1 MTAQICLRTVRIKE
15 GKTQLVVPE
24 SSLVAVPP
32 TSPVFFNP
40 AASINRDVSVAIV
53 DAADGDSFCDALAG
67 VGSRGVRVA
76 REVRRKMEV
85 TLVDFNEESVGLGRR
100 SAKLNGV
107 LTRCEFVA
115 AETNSYLYSRYGR
128 DQKFDFVDVDPFG
141 TPVPYLQAALRS
153 TTDGGIASITATDTA
168 VLCGVHREVAFRR
181 YGGLPLNNHF
191 HHETGIRLLLNAVR
205 REAASLDL
213 GISPVAAHSTRHYIR
228 VFVRV
233 NVGPSKADA
242 TRSQEGFLV
251 WCRSCGYLSPEQA
264 ARETCPECGFKA
276 KSAGPLWLGN
286 VTDQNLVA
294 KAHGSATE
302 LGMRDATTIL
312 TSLKGV
318 DRFPQWSFSL
328 EKICSALKMAT
339 VPESGVAEA
348 LRSAGFNSARQPFE
362 KTGIKTDARYK
373 DVVAAVRAAAG

>member
-1 MTAQICLRTVRIKE
+1 MRTVRIKE